1 MKINLIYAQNED
13 GAIGLAGPHPLP
25 WHHPE
30 DLARFKELTAGKP
43 IVMGMHT
50 FDSLPR
56 LLPGRFHYVLTRG
69 KGLPRLG
76 RMASVQF
83 LNSFDQ
89 VVESAKQV
97 DMDELFV
104 IGGAGLIN
112 SLIGTADTIYRT
124 IVLNTPLE
132 GKVARV
138 WRPEDK
144 APAWRDYGMITHQIV
159 DDRLIFQRYEKQ
171 PG

>member
-1 MKINLIYAQNED
+1 MKISLIYAQNED

-30 DLARFKELTAGKP
+30 DLAQFKKLTAGKP

-76 RMASVQF
+76 RMDSVQF
-83 LNSFDQ
+83 LNSIDE
-89 VVESAKQV
+89 VVETAKNL
-97 DMDELFV
+97 DMNELFV
-104 IGGAGLIN
+104 IGGSGLIN
-112 SLIGTADTIYRT
+112 DLIGKADTIYRT
-124 IVLNTPLE
+124 IVLNHPLK
-132 GKVARV
+132 GQLARV
-138 WRPEDK
+138 LRPEDED
-144 APAWRDYGMITHQIV
+144 PVWNGYTCVHQEAV
-159 DDRLIFQRYEKQ
+159 EDRLIFQRFEKT
-171 PG
+171 